1 MLGIMLS
8 VFWTVLGWVF
18 RSVLV
23 KFVLYFGLFFITTEF
38 LQEVLPLLPG
48 ASSLTSAFSS
58 ISPGMWWIMDMMQFS
73 TGVPMVISAYLTR
86 FILRRI
92 PIIG

>member
-38 LQEVLPLLPG
+38 LQEVLSLLPG
-48 ASSLTSAFSS
+48 ASSLSAAFSS
-58 ISPGMWWIMDMMQFS
+58 ISPGMWWIMDMMQFGS
-73 TGVPMVISAYLTR
+73 GVPMVISAYLTR
-86 FILRRI
+86 FILRRM